1 MYEKHFQ
8 VQKVL
13 KFVEICDMT
22 DHDWH
27 CLLEDVQEI
36 DRYKKDVLL
45 SSFGFDSFDSAKL
58 READW
63 VSINQGL
70 LEAQAA
76 RQLQAQ
82 RLT

>member
-1 MYEKHFQ
+1 
-8 VQKVL
+8 
-13 KFVEICDMT
+13 
-22 DHDWH
+22 
-27 CLLEDVQEI
+27 VQEI
-36 DRYKKDVLL
+36 NRWKKDVLL
-45 SSFGFDSFDSAKL
+45 SSSEFDSFDSAKL
-58 READW
+58 CETDW

>member
-1 MYEKHFQ
+1 ME
-8 VQKVL
+8 
-13 KFVEICDMT
+13 EGC
-22 DHDWH
+22 
-27 CLLEDVQEI
+27 
-36 DRYKKDVLL
+36 LL
-45 SSFGFDSFDSAKL
+45 SSFGFDSFDSAQL